1 MTQIT
6 PAELIEAWQ
15 KNGESVRYQAGEV
28 IFQAGEQGT
37 TLYGILEGTVDLQR
51 NGQTV
56 ETLTTGD
63 AFGEGA
69 IVQPNHQRFTTAI
82 ARTNCT
88 LATLNRER
96 FLFALQSSP
105 IFAIDIIRSLS
116 DRLRKLKSP

>member
-1 MTQIT
+1 MTEIT

-15 KNGESVRYQAGEV
+15 KNGESARYQAGEV
-28 IFQAGEQGT
+28 IFQAGDQGS
-37 TLYGILEGTVDLQR
+37 TLYGILEGSVDLQR
-51 NGQTV
+51 DGRTV
-56 ETLTTGD
+56 ETLTAGD

-82 ARTNCT
+82 ARTDCT

-105 IFAIDIIRSLS
+105 VFAIDIIRSLS
-116 DRLRKLKSP
+116 NRLRHLKAP